1 MLQDDVI
8 MQDGEAGLTAS
19 QEAYLN
25 AVDDDR
31 LEDGLATGPVHG
43 EAWKEV
49 CVSADATGKNDSSDG
64 DSSDEDEED
73 DEEEQRQTLIK
84 TLIEECDSENYKC
97 KSGAA
102 VLWVD
107 NIDLLTKAG
116 YKSIMEVADD
126 KKKINKGYVV
136 NLLKDLAAEAAD
148 KQLGIARQSTQSQDY
163 FEQSE
168 EDEEDE
174 DAVGEVPISEMSVK
188 KLTEM
193 LNTKQAEKELFEEQ
207 SEQGGPVKAVL
218 KQFAAEM
225 KAADKTSQGKASMQK
240 MKELL
245 ANKVFKELD
254 SDELALLSKLCNAS
268 ARKIEL
274 PGIIISL
281 QSEIESINKARDLAV
296 MAEAKAKQRAKDTK
310 GKEAAK
316 RKMQAEASSSK
327 ARKR

>member
-1 MLQDDVI
+1 
-8 MQDGEAGLTAS
+8 
-19 QEAYLN
+19 
-25 AVDDDR
+25 
-31 LEDGLATGPVHG
+31 
-43 EAWKEV
+43 
-49 CVSADATGKNDSSDG
+49 
-64 DSSDEDEED
+64 
-73 DEEEQRQTLIK
+73 
-84 TLIEECDSENYKC
+84 
-97 KSGAA
+97 
-102 VLWVD
+102 
-107 NIDLLTKAG
+107 
-116 YKSIMEVADD
+116 
-126 KKKINKGYVV
+126 
-136 NLLKDLAAEAAD
+136 
-148 KQLGIARQSTQSQDY
+148 
-163 FEQSE
+163 
-168 EDEEDE
+168 
-174 DAVGEVPISEMSVK
+174 
-188 KLTEM
+188 
-193 LNTKQAEKELFEEQ
+193 
-207 SEQGGPVKAVL
+207 VL